1 MARPTVAVAARP
13 EGTIPA
19 LYSPPVEPIEILRA
33 ILLVAAAYV
42 IGGIPFGVIVAKA
55 TGGRDPRTMGSGRTG
70 GANTMRAI
78 GPRLALLSG
87 LLDMLKGTVAV
98 LLARALGAG
107 VEVEVLAGLAAII
120 GHSRSPF
127 LGFGGGRGVA
137 PAFGGLLAFQPLI
150 ALATIPIFLG
160 VIALTRYSSLG
171 SLVGSAAAGIMLA
184 IATATIPLDPW
195 MYVYAVGGTGLV
207 WLFHWDNVGRLLRGQ
222 ERKIG
227 TPRTD
232 G

>member
-1 MARPTVAVAARP
+1 M
-13 EGTIPA
+13 
-19 LYSPPVEPIEILRA
+19 EPFELLRA
-33 ILLVAAAYV
+33 VLIIAASYL
-42 IGGIPFGVIVAKA
+42 IGGIPWGVIVAKV
-55 TGGRDPRTMGSGRTG
+55 TGGPDPRSMGSGRTG
-70 GANTMRAI
+70 GANTMRAL

-107 VEVEVLAGLAAII
+107 VEVEVLAGLAAIV

-137 PAFGGLLAFQPLI
+137 PGFGGLLAFAPLLAFVILLLFI
-150 ALATIPIFLG
+150 A
-160 VIALTRYSSLG
+160 VIAITRYSSLG
-171 SLVGSAAAGIMLA
+171 SLAGSAGSGIGLA
-184 IATATIPLDPW
+184 IATAVVPLDPW
-195 MYVYAVGGTGLV
+195 MYVYAFGGWALV
-207 WLFHWDNVGRLLRGQ
+207 WLFHADNIGRLLRGQ

-232 G
+232 E